1 MSQEYPR
8 IARALGP
15 LPAEG
20 AGRRAAVAQLVGAI
34 QALPPDDL
42 QRVRVWTAVQVAARA
57 PEAEADAR
65 DVGEAA

>member
-1 MSQEYPR
+1 MSQEYAR

-42 QRVRVWTAVQVAARA
+42 QRVCTAVQVAART
-57 PEAEADAR
+57 PEAEAEAR
-65 DVGEAA
+65 EVVEAA